1 MQRLKLKEVLIKYFP
16 QIKQNIVIAD
26 NSFLNKVLNETF
38 KNDIVTYVLEPHST
52 VTKHNILPLTI
63 THASRQASSINLI
76 DGCYMYFVMPYENLM
91 NFLHKKQNNEFS
103 YFVTV
108 KNKFAFVVTD
118 DEKLINKTVKTYLN
132 GEYYHKKDHFFKFD
146 DDVIFSN
153 KVEFKNYD
161 DISIQLMI

>member
-52 VTKHNILPLTI
+52 VTKHNILPLI
-63 THASRQASSINLI
+63 TPASRQASSINLI

-91 NFLHKKQNNEFS
+91 NFLHCKK
-103 YFVTV
+103 
-108 KNKFAFVVTD
+108 
-118 DEKLINKTVKTYLN
+118 
-132 GEYYHKKDHFFKFD
+132 
-146 DDVIFSN
+146 
-153 KVEFKNYD
+153 
-161 DISIQLMI
+161 